1 MAKKCELYSMVVEQE
16 RDAGARRGGED
27 EVPEE
32 QDQAGARHR
41 VLHAGQR
48 RDGCHPRTRQHS
60 CQNFRSGQR

>member
-1 MAKKCELYSMVVEQE
+1 MVVEQE
-16 RDAGARRGGED
+16 RDVGARRGGED

-48 RDGCHPRTRQHS
+48 RDGCHPRPRQHS
-60 CQNFRSGQR
+60 C